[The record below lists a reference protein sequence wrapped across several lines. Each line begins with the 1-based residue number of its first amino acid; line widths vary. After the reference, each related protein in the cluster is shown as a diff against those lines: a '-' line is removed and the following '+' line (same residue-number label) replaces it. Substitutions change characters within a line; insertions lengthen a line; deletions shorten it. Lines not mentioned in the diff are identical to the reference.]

1 MSCSVCCRCDLDP
14 ALLWLWC
21 RVAAAAPI
29 RPLAWKPPHAMGEAL
44 KRLKKKKKDPLIL
57 GFLIK
62 LWEKNHLKSM
72 QSIKY
77 KIIVEVY
84 YSDMRPAELIG
95 YDLVNFI

>member
-1 MSCSVCCRCDLDP
+1 
-14 ALLWLWC
+14 
-21 RVAAAAPI
+21 
-29 RPLAWKPPHAMGEAL
+29 
-44 KRLKKKKKDPLIL
+44 
-57 GFLIK
+57 
-62 LWEKNHLKSM
+62 M